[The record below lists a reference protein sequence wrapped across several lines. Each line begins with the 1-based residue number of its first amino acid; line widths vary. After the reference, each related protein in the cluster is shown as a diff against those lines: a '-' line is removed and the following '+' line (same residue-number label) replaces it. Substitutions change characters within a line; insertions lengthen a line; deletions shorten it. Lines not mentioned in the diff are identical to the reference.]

1 MAHRR
6 ACWTEPRRA
15 GVDRSVTGLHLV
27 RIAVDPHALIAFAIT
42 EGVDDDDGGYA
53 AHLALRRRFG
63 TAAPQPFRLVPE
75 GEPHVLGYTAD
86 AAALMDA
93 AGLPTL
99 DDRLGAVFPAS
110 PQTKPMPAAWRSGAR
125 FDFTVR
131 VRPVR
136 RYGPRARQARV
147 ADGKHP
153 ASERDAFLVAVEA
166 AAGDTV
172 DRAAVYSEWLEQQ
185 VARTVD
191 IHDLTIAAMRRLS
204 TRRSTHGQPGP
215 ARIEGYE
222 VTFAGTLGVRDP
234 NAFTALLRRGVGRHA
249 AFGFGMMALAPPR
262 TG

>member
-1 MAHRR
+1 M
-6 ACWTEPRRA
+6 
-15 GVDRSVTGLHLV
+15 TGLHLV
-27 RIAVDPHALIAFAIT
+27 RIPVDQRALIAFAIA

-63 TAAPQPFRLVPE
+63 AAAPQPFRLVSE
-75 GEPHVLGYTAD
+75 GEQHVLGYTDD
-86 AAALMDA
+86 ATSLMDA
-93 AGLPTL
+93 DRLPTL
-99 DDRLGAVFPAS
+99 DDRLGAVFPAA
-110 PQTKPMPAAWRSGAR
+110 PRAKPMPAAWRPGAR

-136 RYGPRARQARV
+136 RYGPRARQARI

-153 ASERDAFLVAVEA
+153 ASERDAFLVALETDL
-166 AAGDTV
+166 GGKV
-172 DRAAVYSEWLEQQ
+172 DRAAVYSEWFEQQ
-185 VARTVD
+185 VAGTVD
-191 IHDLTIAAMRRLS
+191 LHLLTIAAMRRLT

-234 NAFTALLRRGVGRHA
+234 DAFTALLRRGVGRHT
-249 AFGFGMMALAPPR
+249 AFGFGMVALAPPR